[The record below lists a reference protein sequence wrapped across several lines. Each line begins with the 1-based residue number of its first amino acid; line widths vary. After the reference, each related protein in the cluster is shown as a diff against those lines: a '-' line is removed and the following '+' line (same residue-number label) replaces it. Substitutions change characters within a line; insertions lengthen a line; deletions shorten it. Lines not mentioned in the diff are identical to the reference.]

1 MKEFWFWENWF
12 VKMATGNLKQ
22 SEKQSKKAILYKQK
36 EFSLKKN
43 QITEGN
49 RKNLRTSC
57 FTFANENLKHK
68 IMPLF

>member
-1 MKEFWFWENWF
+1 MKEFWFWGNWF
-12 VKMATGNLKQ
+12 AKMATGNLKQ

-43 QITEGN
+43 QITET